1 MERIIDG
8 EKLNVP
14 EHIAIIMDGNGRWA
28 KKRFMPR
35 NFGHKAGADALEQA
49 LVDADELGV
58 KYLTVYAF
66 STENWKRS
74 VEEVTGIM
82 NLIRRYL
89 ESAIPKSNK
98 NNVRVRIIGDRTKL
112 APDIIKAIHNLEDAT
127 RTNTGIQFNLALNY
141 GGRDE
146 ITRAMRELAEEV
158 KEGKIN
164 PEDITEEMIS
174 SRLDT
179 REVPDPDLLIRTSG
193 EERTSNFLPWQLAY
207 SEFFFTDTLWPDF
220 NRNSFIE
227 AIRHYSK
234 RDRRYGGVK

>member
-1 MERIIDG
+1 
-8 EKLNVP
+8 
-14 EHIAIIMDGNGRWA
+14 
-28 KKRFMPR
+28 
-35 NFGHKAGADALEQA
+35 
-49 LVDADELGV
+49 
-58 KYLTVYAF
+58 
-66 STENWKRS
+66 
-74 VEEVTGIM
+74 
-82 NLIRRYL
+82 
-89 ESAIPKSNK
+89 
-98 NNVRVRIIGDRTKL
+98 
-112 APDIIKAIHNLEDAT
+112 
-127 RTNTGIQFNLALNY
+127 
-141 GGRDE
+141 
-146 ITRAMRELAEEV
+146 MRELAEEV